1 MCAMESAARKP
12 GRPKNPDLESR
23 RRAEILDA
31 AERAFASTGYA
42 ETDVQVVA
50 DILGVGKGT
59 VYRYYPTKQD
69 LFLAAVDRGLADLSV
84 AMEAIMADESL
95 DPIDMIRKAFET
107 YLAFFANRPQL
118 TELFF
123 QERVAFH
130 GRETPRYFAGM
141 CEHQSRDEAFLTQL
155 MAAGRLRP
163 VPVEHLLTVVGD
175 LLFGTVLSNH
185 LSGRPA
191 DPAAQAAAVVDVLF
205 HGILSDPERKKQ
217 HRRAKP

>member
-1 MCAMESAARKP
+1 MCAMESPARKP
-12 GRPKNPDLESR
+12 GRPKDPDLEAR

-31 AERAFASTGYA
+31 AEKAFANTGYA

-59 VYRYYPTKQD
+59 VYRYFPTKRD
-69 LFLAAVDRGLADLSV
+69 LFLATVDRGLGDLSV
-84 AMEAIMADESL
+84 AMEAIMADASL
-95 DPIDMIRKAFET
+95 DPIDMIRSAFEA

-141 CEHQSRDEAFLTQL
+141 SEHQSRDEAFLKELTRR
-155 MAAGRLRP
+155 GRLRP
-163 VPVEHLLTVVGD
+163 IPVEHLLTVIGD

-205 HGILSDPERKKQ
+205 HGILSDAERKKQ
-217 HRRAKP
+217 HRKGKK